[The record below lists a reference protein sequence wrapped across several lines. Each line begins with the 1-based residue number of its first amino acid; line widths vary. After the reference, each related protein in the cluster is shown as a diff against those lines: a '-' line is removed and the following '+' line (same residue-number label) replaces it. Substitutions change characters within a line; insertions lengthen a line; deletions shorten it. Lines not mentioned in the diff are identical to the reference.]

1 VKLNPGQL
9 ESHLSSGVAP
19 VYLVSGDEPLLV
31 DEVVDEIRAAARKAG
46 CEERELHVTSRGF
59 DWASLSA
66 GMQNMSLF
74 SSRRLIEV
82 RLPTGKPGDKGSKFI
97 VALANSKP
105 DDSIT
110 VFITPALDSRTAKS
124 KWASTIAK
132 QGAWIPVRSPDHE
145 QIPGWIAARLRRSE
159 LTIDDDA
166 LEMLA
171 SRVEGNLLAAKQ
183 EIDKLLLIAGDGH
196 VTLDAVRESVADGA
210 RYDVFQLTDAALA
223 GDSARALRVL
233 NGLRREATA
242 PPLVLW
248 SLARE
253 VTALAD
259 IVARMDQGVSAAR
272 AMQDA
277 KVWGKR
283 QTLVGR
289 AAKGRDLAS
298 MRRLVSCTAAT
309 DRIIKG
315 ARHGQVWDALAE
327 ITLALA
333 GNDQM
338 LAETA

>member
-1 VKLNPGQL
+1 MKLDPRQL

-19 VYLVSGDEPLLV
+19 VYLVSGNEPLLV
-31 DEVVDEIRAAARKAG
+31 DERVDEIRMAARKAG
-46 CEERELHVTSRGF
+46 CEERELHVTNRGF
-59 DWASLSA
+59 DWASLST

-97 VALANSKP
+97 VELANSKP

-110 VFITPALDSRTAKS
+110 IFITPELDRRTEKSR
-124 KWASTIAK
+124 WASTVAK
-132 QGAWIPVRSPDHE
+132 QGVWIPVRSPGQE
-145 QIPGWIAARLRRSE
+145 QIPGWITSRLRKSG
-159 LTIDDDA
+159 LTIDGEA

-171 SRVEGNLLAAKQ
+171 SRVEGNLLAVKQ
-183 EIDKLLLIAGDGH
+183 EIDKLVLIAGDGH
-196 VTLDAVRESVADGA
+196 VTLDAIRESVADGA
-210 RYDVFQLTDAALA
+210 RYDVFQLADAALA
-223 GDSARALRVL
+223 GNSARALRIL
-233 NGLRREATA
+233 HGLRREATA

-253 VTALAD
+253 ITALAD
-259 IVARMDQGVSAAR
+259 VVARMDQGASAGR

-277 KVWGKR
+277 KVWAKR
-283 QTLVGR
+283 QNLIGR
-289 AAKGRDLAS
+289 AANGRDLAS
-298 MRRLVSCTAAT
+298 MRRLVACTAAA